1 MDGNFKD
8 HYLTMSG
15 IDQTTENTTKISQLD
30 KGISEFLTST
40 VPNFLLIV
48 AVPQTI
54 KGVKTFVEQIVGTGM
69 KASEGFLSLVCDK
82 YTSITMDTRTGI
94 ILQGAIRVPDNS
106 FSINATKDLESR
118 LKSIASAQTTTG
130 VADKSIT
137 NEKLAD
143 KTITNEKLADEA
155 ITSAKIKAGTILSAN
170 VGLLTIQG
178 LNLASETI
186 DNRVLADA
194 CIKPRN
200 ITGMYIVAIPFS
212 PTNYT
217 VNVAKDVSFYGSDTA
232 PFMSRFS
239 YPTAYTILAL
249 TALFDKSLYTNEAT
263 IELFM
268 ESVRG
273 TQSVGKINI
282 PSNNDK
288 MALSIMLPTP
298 IPISQNT
305 SLQILHTFKTK
316 PPITN
321 VKKVRYVLHAA
332 NA

>member
-1 MDGNFKD
+1 
-8 HYLTMSG
+8 MSG

-94 ILQGAIRVPDNS
+94 TLQGAIRVPDNS

-143 KTITNEKLADEA
+143 EA

-170 VGLLTIQG
+170 VGLMTIQG
-178 LNLASETI
+178 LNVADNTI

-194 CIKPRN
+194 CVQPRN

-273 TQSVGKINI
+273 TQSVGKLNI
-282 PSNNDK
+282 PSNIDK
-288 MALSIMLPTP
+288 MALSIVLPTP